1 MDPAKLRLFAGIG
14 GALFGFAGIVALLVA
29 AAIAIAPHVGSA
41 LSVVIV
47 GGAFFAIGVCLIVIF
62 LKPAKSAA
70 AELEQLEDATA
81 EAFAE
86 LPLDTLKAVVA
97 KRPIASTALAGFIG
111 YSMMNDPKGTGRV
124 LQRTVMGLF

>member
-29 AAIAIAPHVGSA
+29 AAIALAPFIGSA

-47 GGAFFAIGVCLIVIF
+47 GVVFFGIGCTLLAVF
-62 LKPAKSAA
+62 LKPMKSTAD
-70 AELEQLEDATA
+70 ELEQLESATA

-86 LPLDTLKAVVA
+86 LPLDTLKAIIV
-97 KRPIASTALAGFIG
+97 KRPIATTAIAGLVG
-111 YSMMNDPKGTGRV
+111 YGLMRDPGTTGKM
-124 LQRTVMGLF
+124 LQRTLLGLL